1 MSYNDVLKML
11 EEALNDADQLEGD
24 YDVCTSTMANLD
36 SNRAKAKKSGLSFS
50 DDLYNEAKEK
60 FDSGDCGFDT
70 QVCIAQTCDPGDP
83 QNRSQD

>member
-36 SNRAKAKKSGLSFS
+36 SN
-50 DDLYNEAKEK
+50 
-60 FDSGDCGFDT
+60 
-70 QVCIAQTCDPGDP
+70 
-83 QNRSQD
+83 